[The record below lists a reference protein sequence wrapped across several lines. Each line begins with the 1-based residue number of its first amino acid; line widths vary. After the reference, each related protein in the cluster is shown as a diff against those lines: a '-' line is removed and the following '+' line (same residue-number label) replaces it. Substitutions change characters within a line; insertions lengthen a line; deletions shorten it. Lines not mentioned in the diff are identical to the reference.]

1 VHQDPEYVAVHEKA
15 ETATPTNLQQSYMV
29 CELPQK
35 LNLLFSFLRTH
46 TTSKMIVFVSSCKQV
61 LAHSTASA
69 GRFPARSGPNGP

>member
-1 VHQDPEYVAVHEKA
+1 VHEKA

-61 LAHSTASA
+61 CRIGSIS
-69 GRFPARSGPNGP
+69 GRFFTHRS